1 VAYLAILVVAGVL
14 AGIGLSI
21 GSDAL
26 VRVAIVA
33 GVLLMGVVALVTGAL
48 NGVFQ
53 ASLYRY
59 ATTGDAGPFIRTE
72 DAAAAFGGG
81 QPSQG
86 T

>member
-1 VAYLAILVVAGVL
+1 
-14 AGIGLSI
+14 
-21 GSDAL
+21 
-26 VRVAIVA
+26 
-33 GVLLMGVVALVTGAL
+33 VALVTGAL

-53 ASLYRY
+53 ASPYRY